1 MPRFAANLT
10 MMFPEFDL
18 KDRFSKARDL
28 GFSAVELLQPYT
40 ESTADIKKWL
50 SNNQLEII
58 LINTPMGQVKRGER
72 GLACLPGR
80 EDDFKEAFPN
90 QFIDVAIEEKH
101 RMTIAAG
108 IAIEVKKPEEYKE
121 YIEKVKP
128 VAEKFGGDYIIRG
141 GETKVVEGEWTYPRT
156 VVIKFPSYE
165 KALEWYNSEEYKP
178 IKQIRLDNSVAN
190 GIIIKGA

>member
-1 MPRFAANLT
+1 MPGFAIFN
-10 MMFPEFDL
+10 
-18 KDRFSKARDL
+18 
-28 GFSAVELLQPYT
+28 
-40 ESTADIKKWL
+40 
-50 SNNQLEII
+50 
-58 LINTPMGQVKRGER
+58 
-72 GLACLPGR
+72 
-80 EDDFKEAFPN
+80 
-90 QFIDVAIEEKH
+90 
-101 RMTIAAG
+101 
-108 IAIEVKKPEEYKE
+108 IEVKKPEEYKE

-190 GIIIKGA
+190 GIIIKLSLIHI